1 MSEANR
7 PAESKDPYSQ
17 TRYVPRRGNFPC
29 PWVPHRGMATVVQ
42 KRAIDGQALDK
53 LARERYIVFTS
64 RLFHKYQ
71 QAMER

>member
-7 PAESKDPYSQ
+7 PAESKNPYSQ
-17 TRYVPRRGNFPC
+17 TRYVPRRVC
-29 PWVPHRGMATVVQ
+29 LPHRGMATAFN
-42 KRAIDGQALDK
+42 KGQSADCSFGN